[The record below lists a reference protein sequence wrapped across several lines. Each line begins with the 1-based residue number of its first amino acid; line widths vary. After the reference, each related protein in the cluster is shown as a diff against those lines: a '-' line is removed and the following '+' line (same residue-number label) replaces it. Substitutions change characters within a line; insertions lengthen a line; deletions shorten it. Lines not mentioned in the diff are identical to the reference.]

1 MHTIHVLV
9 IHRIFYVIIMYFI
22 ERCMIMI
29 ILYEIPYQFL
39 FPYWEYEKRLM
50 LSLNIIELYE
60 VRFID
65 K

>member
-1 MHTIHVLV
+1 
-9 IHRIFYVIIMYFI
+9 MYFI